1 MSGRCAVA
9 TLAAHRMIPTRKHLD
24 YALGYIALSLLKE
37 ARAELAQIPREDE
50 KSAGVLVVKIELAMA
65 EEDWRRVDKLAVEA
79 TELVPTLERPWI
91 AWAYALRELQEV
103 ERARAV
109 LLEGE
114 LAIEEPTVLVDYNL
128 ACYFCLL
135 GDLAT
140 ARRRLADV
148 FKREPTWKA
157 EAVLDP
163 DLAALYGRAAGEFP
177 F

>member
-1 MSGRCAVA
+1 LS
-9 TLAAHRMIPTRKHLD
+9 AHRMIPTRKHLE
-24 YALGYIALSLLKE
+24 YALGYIALSLLTE
-37 ARAELAQIPREDE
+37 ARAELALIRREDE

-65 EEDWRRVDKLAVEA
+65 EEAWRRVDKLASEA
-79 TELVPTLERPWI
+79 TQLVPTLERPWI
-91 AWAYALRELQEV
+91 AWAYALRELQKV
-103 ERARAV
+103 GRARAV

-114 LAIEEPTVLVDYNL
+114 LVIEEPTVLVDYNL

-140 ARRRLADV
+140 ARWRLANV

-157 EAVLDP
+157 EAADDP
-163 DLAALYGRAAGEFP
+163 DLAALYARDVDGGENGEVP